1 MLYFQANQIPVSA
14 RVLDLGS
21 ASISLQWVGREEAG
35 TVSCSVFSLADG
47 QLTSSTLHL
56 LTVLS
61 PPVITDHSGE
71 SSPHKL

>member
-1 MLYFQANQIPVSA
+1 MLKVVEAVM
-14 RVLDLGS
+14 VLMALLVVTS
-21 ASISLQWVGREEAG
+21 SVVTSMAVGREEAG

-71 SSPHKL
+71 SSPL